1 MIRSTLRFQTSRFN
15 HSKLPTRNGAPL
27 PYGEDLAE
35 WMRAQLQATGWQL
48 SEPVAQGDS
57 WSLRC
62 SNARGVHL
70 FRIRWQG
77 TNGWQVVFERSRSFL
92 SVVLG
97 RSAEAE
103 ADLVSAIQSSL
114 SREPSIQNVRW
125 LRTMPSGREFATVG

>member
-15 HSKLPTRNGAPL
+15 HTRPASRNGAPV

-35 WMRAQLQATGWQL
+35 WLRAQLQATGWSL
-48 SEPVAQGDS
+48 SAPTPTGDS
-57 WSLRC
+57 WSLECR
-62 SNARGVHL
+62 NARGLHS

-77 TNGWQVVFERSRSFL
+77 TEGWQVVFERSRDLL
-92 SVVLG
+92 SVVLR

-103 ADLVSAIQSSL
+103 ADLVSAIQNSL
-114 SREPSIQNVRW
+114 AREPAIQEVRW

>member
-35 WMRAQLQATGWQL
+35 WLRAQLQATGWSL
-48 SEPVAQGDS
+48 TEPVAAGDS
-57 WSLRC
+57 WSLECR
-62 SNARGVHL
+62 NDQGLHA

-77 TNGWQVVFERSRSFL
+77 TNGWQVVFERSRSFI

-103 ADLVSAIQSSL
+103 SDLVAAIQSAI
-114 SREPSIQNVRW
+114 SREPSMQNVRW
-125 LRTMPSGREFATVG
+125 MRTMPSGREFATVG